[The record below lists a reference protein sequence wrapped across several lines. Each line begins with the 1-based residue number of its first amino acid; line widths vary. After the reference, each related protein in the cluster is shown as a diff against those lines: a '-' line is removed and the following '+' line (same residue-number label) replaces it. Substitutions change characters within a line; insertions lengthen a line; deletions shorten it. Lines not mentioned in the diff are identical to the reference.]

1 MDAYVV
7 VNGQATSVKALEEA
21 KKYKNRKRYRAT
33 ALVFIGDKL
42 LLVKDNGRDDY
53 SMVGG
58 GFKKNEHTI
67 DACHRELN
75 EEVGGITIESV
86 KRLKQCDF
94 EGRRAK
100 YKVSLIKASG
110 KPYVKSKEIDEVI
123 LWNMKDKIKTQGHI
137 NHILEYYKKEVK

>member
-1 MDAYVV
+1 MDAYVI
-7 VNGQATSVKALEEA
+7 VNGKATTVQALEEA
-21 KKYKNRKRYRAT
+21 QKYQNRKRYRAT
-33 ALVFIGDKL
+33 GIVFIGDKL
-42 LLVKDNGRDDY
+42 LLVRDKGRDDY

-58 GFKKNEHTI
+58 GFHKNEHTVE
-67 DACHRELN
+67 ACIRELN

-86 KRLKQCDF
+86 ERLKQCDF

-110 KPYVKSKEIDEVI
+110 KPYVKSKEIVEVI

-137 NHILEYYKKEVK
+137 SHILEYYKKEVK